1 MARKKKLEY
10 KFVPSMGLYRKREKG
25 VNDGKPVY
33 GKTPEELDEKLAYL
47 RKEAA
52 AGIDSRNNPTVEQYV
67 ERWMQLHGQYV
78 RTQTANDY
86 EYIIRR
92 FIVPTIGQLKMRD
105 VVADDILEALLSAS
119 NMSRSV
125 YNKVDMILKMVFEA
139 AAESNVITRSPCPKY
154 RKGGKPPKAKESLTN
169 EQVEIL
175 LDAVKGTV
183 AEVFVNLAVFT
194 GMRREEIC
202 ALKWDRVFLDAEDP
216 FVRVNRTLTWLDNK
230 PVLADEPKSDSAER
244 DIPLPDSLTALLR
257 TVKDQKRSEFVLCNS
272 TGGVLTQTQYR
283 NMWHAVVCRTVQ
295 ERTYTKYYPDGRKEK
310 VTVTPK
316 LGEKAPH
323 RKYCDTIDF
332 SVHPH
337 KIRRT
342 YITRLILS
350 GVDPKTGQ
358 YLAGHK
364 NSKITMDIYAQVMY
378 NTPKD
383 TAQKVKSAF
392 GEAAGGSRNILTRDT
407 GIVW

>member
-1 MARKKKLEY
+1 MARKKKPEY

-25 VNDGKPVY
+25 INDGKPVY
-33 GKTPEELDEKLAYL
+33 GKTPEDLDEKLAYL

-52 AGIDSRNNPTVEQYV
+52 AGIASRNNPTVEQYV
-67 ERWMQLHGQYV
+67 EKWMQLHGQYV

-92 FIVPTIGQLKMRD
+92 FIIPTIGALKMKE
-105 VVADDILEALLSAS
+105 VVTDDILEALLSAS

-125 YNKVDMILKMVFEA
+125 YNKVDMVLKMVFDA
-139 AAESNVITRSPCPKY
+139 AAESNIITRSPCPKY
-154 RKGGKPPKAKESLTN
+154 RKGGKAPKAKEALTN
-169 EQVEIL
+169 EQVDIL
-175 LDAVKGTV
+175 LDAVRGTV

-216 FVRVNRTLTWLDNK
+216 FIRVTRTLTWLGNK
-230 PVLADEPKSDSAER
+230 PVLADELKSDSAER
-244 DIPLPDSLTALLR
+244 DIPLPDSLVELLQA
-257 TVKDQKRSEFVLCNS
+257 VKAQKRSEFVLCNS
-272 TGGVLTQTQYR
+272 TGGVLTQTQFR
-283 NMWHAVVCRTVQ
+283 NLWHAVVCRTVQ

-310 VTVTPK
+310 VTVKPK

-323 RKYCDTIDF
+323 RKYCYTIDF
-332 SVHPH
+332 YVHPH

-350 GVDPKTGQ
+350 GVDPKTVQ

-392 GEAAGGSRNILTRDT
+392 GETAES
-407 GIVW
+407 

>member
-1 MARKKKLEY
+1 MARKKKPEH

-33 GKTPEELDEKLAYL
+33 GKTPEELDEKLEYL

-67 ERWMQLHGQYV
+67 EKWMQLHGQYI
-78 RTQTANDY
+78 RTQTANDH

-92 FIVPTIGQLKMRD
+92 FIIPAIGSLKMKEA
-105 VVADDILEALLSAS
+105 VTDDILETLLSAS

-125 YNKVDMILKMVFEA
+125 YNKLDMVLKMIFEA
-139 AAESNVITRSPCPKY
+139 AVESNIISKSPCPKY
-154 RKGGKPPKAKESLTN
+154 RKGGKPPKAKEALTN
-169 EQVEIL
+169 EQVDVL

-216 FVRVNRTLTWLDNK
+216 FVRVTRTLTWLGNK
-230 PVLADEPKSDSAER
+230 PVLADELKSDSAER

-257 TVKDQKRSEFVLCNS
+257 TVKAQKRSEFVLCNS

-323 RKYCDTIDF
+323 RKYCYTIDF
-332 SVHPH
+332 YVHPH

-350 GVDPKTGQ
+350 GVDPKTVQ

-392 GEAAGGSRNILTRDT
+392 VEAAERQ
-407 GIVW
+407 

>member
-1 MARKKKLEY
+1 
-10 KFVPSMGLYRKREKG
+10 
-25 VNDGKPVY
+25 
-33 GKTPEELDEKLAYL
+33 
-47 RKEAA
+47 
-52 AGIDSRNNPTVEQYV
+52 
-67 ERWMQLHGQYV
+67 
-78 RTQTANDY
+78 
-86 EYIIRR
+86 
-92 FIVPTIGQLKMRD
+92 MRD

-125 YNKVDMILKMVFEA
+125 YNKVDMVLKMVFEA
-139 AAESNVITRSPCPKY
+139 AAESNIITRSPCPKY
-154 RKGGKPPKAKESLTN
+154 RKGGKAPKAKEALTN
-169 EQVEIL
+169 EQVDIL

-216 FVRVNRTLTWLDNK
+216 FVRVTRTLTWLGNK
-230 PVLADEPKSDSAER
+230 PVLADELKSDSAER

-257 TVKDQKRSEFVLCNS
+257 TVKAQKRSEFVLCNS

-323 RKYCDTIDF
+323 RKYCYTIDF
-332 SVHPH
+332 YIHPH

-350 GVDPKTGQ
+350 GVDPKTVQ

-392 GEAAGGSRNILTRDT
+392 VEAAERQ
-407 GIVW
+407 

>member
-1 MARKKKLEY
+1 MARKKIPEY

-25 VNDGKPVY
+25 INDGKPVY
-33 GKTPEELDEKLAYL
+33 GKTLEELHEKLEYL

-52 AGIDSRNNPTVEQYV
+52 AGIDSRNNPTVAQYA
-67 ERWMQLHGQYV
+67 EKWMQLHSQYI

-92 FIVPTIGQLKMRD
+92 FIVPTIGQLRMKD
-105 VVADDILEALLSAS
+105 VVTDDILEALLSAS
-119 NMSRSV
+119 TMSRSV
-125 YNKVDMILKMVFEA
+125 YNKVDMVLKMVFEA
-139 AAESNVITRSPCPKY
+139 AVESNIIPQSPCPKY
-154 RKGGKPPKAKESLTN
+154 HKGGKAPKAKEALTN
-169 EQVEIL
+169 EQVSTL

-183 AEVFVNLAVFT
+183 AEVFINLAVFT

-202 ALKWDRVFLDAEDP
+202 ALKWDRVFLNVEDP
-216 FVRVNRTLTWLDNK
+216 FVRVTRTLTWLGNT
-230 PVLADEPKSDSAER
+230 PVLADELKSDSAER
-244 DIPLPDSLTALLR
+244 DIPLPDSLADLLR
-257 TVKDQKRSEFVLCNS
+257 SVKAQNRSEFVLCNS
-272 TGGVLTQTQYR
+272 SGGMLTQTQYR
-283 NMWHAVVCRTVQ
+283 NMWHAVTCRSVQ

-310 VTVTPK
+310 VTITPK
-316 LGEKAPH
+316 LGEKAAH
-323 RKYCDTIDF
+323 RNYCYTIDF
-332 SVHPH
+332 YVHPH

-350 GVDPKTGQ
+350 GIDPKTVQ

-392 GEAAGGSRNILTRDT
+392 GEAA
-407 GIVW
+407 VAP

>member
-1 MARKKKLEY
+1 MARKKKPEY

-105 VVADDILEALLSAS
+105 VVSDDILEALLSAS

-125 YNKVDMILKMVFEA
+125 YNKVDMVLKMVFGA
-139 AAESNVITRSPCPKY
+139 AAESNIIARSPCPKY
-154 RKGGKPPKAKESLTN
+154 RKGGKAPKAKEALTN
-169 EQVEIL
+169 EQVDIL

-216 FVRVNRTLTWLDNK
+216 FVRVTRTLTWLGNK
-230 PVLADEPKSDSAER
+230 PVLADELKSDSAER
-244 DIPLPDSLTALLR
+244 DIPLPDFLTALLR
-257 TVKDQKRSEFVLCNS
+257 TVKAQKRSEFVLC
-272 TGGVLTQTQYR
+272 GVLTQTQYR

-323 RKYCDTIDF
+323 RKYCYTIDF
-332 SVHPH
+332 YVHPH

-350 GVDPKTGQ
+350 GVDPKTVQ

-392 GEAAGGSRNILTRDT
+392 VEAAERQ
-407 GIVW
+407 

>member
-1 MARKKKLEY
+1 MCVLEI
-10 KFVPSMGLYRKREKG
+10 LEK
-25 VNDGKPVY
+25 
-33 GKTPEELDEKLAYL
+33 
-47 RKEAA
+47 
-52 AGIDSRNNPTVEQYV
+52 
-67 ERWMQLHGQYV
+67 WMQLHGQSV
-78 RTQTANDY
+78 RPQTANDY

-92 FIVPTIGQLKMRD
+92 FIIPTIGQLKMRE
-105 VVADDILEALLSAS
+105 VVTDDILEALLSAS

-125 YNKVDMILKMVFEA
+125 YNKVDMVLKMVFEA
-139 AAESNVITRSPCPKY
+139 AAESNIITRSPCPKY
-154 RKGGKPPKAKESLTN
+154 RKGGKAPKAKEALTN

-216 FVRVNRTLTWLDNK
+216 FVRVTRTLTWLGNK
-230 PVLADEPKSDSAER
+230 PVLADELKSDSAER
-244 DIPLPDSLTALLR
+244 DIPLPDSLVELLR
-257 TVKDQKRSEFVLCNS
+257 AVKAQKRSEFVLCNS

-283 NMWHAVVCRTVQ
+283 NMWHAVVCRTIQ

-310 VTVTPK
+310 VTITPK

-323 RKYCDTIDF
+323 RKYCYTIDF
-332 SVHPH
+332 YVHPH

-350 GVDPKTGQ
+350 GVDPKTVQ

-392 GEAAGGSRNILTRDT
+392 GESAES
-407 GIVW
+407 

>member
-1 MARKKKLEY
+1 MEDNHMARKKKPEY

-125 YNKVDMILKMVFEA
+125 YNKVDMVLKMVFGA
-139 AAESNVITRSPCPKY
+139 AAESNIIARSPCPKY
-154 RKGGKPPKAKESLTN
+154 RKGGKAPKAKEALTN
-169 EQVEIL
+169 EQVDIL

-216 FVRVNRTLTWLDNK
+216 FVRVTRTLTWLGNK
-230 PVLADEPKSDSAER
+230 PVLADELKSDSAER

-257 TVKDQKRSEFVLCNS
+257 TVKAQKRSEFVLC
-272 TGGVLTQTQYR
+272 GVLTQTQYR

-323 RKYCDTIDF
+323 RKYCYTIDF
-332 SVHPH
+332 YVHPH

-350 GVDPKTGQ
+350 GVDPKTVQ

-392 GEAAGGSRNILTRDT
+392 VEAAERQ
-407 GIVW
+407 

>member
-1 MARKKKLEY
+1 MEDNHMARKKKPEY

-105 VVADDILEALLSAS
+105 VVSDDILEALLSAS

-125 YNKVDMILKMVFEA
+125 YNKVDMVLKMVFGA
-139 AAESNVITRSPCPKY
+139 AAESNIIARSPCPKY
-154 RKGGKPPKAKESLTN
+154 RKGGKAPKAKEALTN
-169 EQVEIL
+169 EQVDIL

-183 AEVFVNLAVFT
+183 AEVFFNLAVFT

-216 FVRVNRTLTWLDNK
+216 FVRVTRTLTWLGNK
-230 PVLADEPKSDSAER
+230 PVLADELKSDSAER
-244 DIPLPDSLTALLR
+244 DIPLPDFLTALLR
-257 TVKDQKRSEFVLCNS
+257 TVKAQKRSEFVLC
-272 TGGVLTQTQYR
+272 GVLTQTQYR

-323 RKYCDTIDF
+323 RKYCYTIDF
-332 SVHPH
+332 YVHPH

-350 GVDPKTGQ
+350 GVDPKTVQ

-392 GEAAGGSRNILTRDT
+392 VEAAERQ
-407 GIVW
+407 

>member
-1 MARKKKLEY
+1 MARKKKPEY

-25 VNDGKPVY
+25 INDGKPVY

-125 YNKVDMILKMVFEA
+125 YNKVDMVLKMVFEA
-139 AAESNVITRSPCPKY
+139 AAESNIITRSPCPKY
-154 RKGGKPPKAKESLTN
+154 RKGGKAPKAKEALTN
-169 EQVEIL
+169 EQVDIL

-216 FVRVNRTLTWLDNK
+216 FVRVTRTLTWLGNK
-230 PVLADEPKSDSAER
+230 PVLADELKSDSAER

-257 TVKDQKRSEFVLCNS
+257 TVKAQKRSEFVLCNS

-323 RKYCDTIDF
+323 RKYCYTIDF
-332 SVHPH
+332 YVHPH

-350 GVDPKTGQ
+350 GVDPKTVQ

-392 GEAAGGSRNILTRDT
+392 VEAAERQ
-407 GIVW
+407 